1 MNTTSDPKEHTIRV
15 RLNEEMYSHVL
26 QESADGTISDYIR
39 SLIQRDM
46 YVRGIFQNPS
56 KNKKPMKR
64 SSNAQRNTWKRSNDH
79 LLQHPAW
86 IHAELSSVHADVCPG
101 DLVFGNRDELMID
114 YRFGRDITLESAAEI
129 FRDEYRNNIEF
140 RKAASASVLSVLREM
155 KGSHT
160 DEEVAESVAERLF
173 GDD

>member
-64 SSNAQRNTWKRSNDH
+64 SSNAQRNT
-79 LLQHPAW
+79 
-86 IHAELSSVHADVCPG
+86 
-101 DLVFGNRDELMID
+101 
-114 YRFGRDITLESAAEI
+114 
-129 FRDEYRNNIEF
+129 
-140 RKAASASVLSVLREM
+140 
-155 KGSHT
+155 
-160 DEEVAESVAERLF
+160 
-173 GDD
+173 

>member
-1 MNTTSDPKEHTIRV
+1 
-15 RLNEEMYSHVL
+15 
-26 QESADGTISDYIR
+26 
-39 SLIQRDM
+39 
-46 YVRGIFQNPS
+46 
-56 KNKKPMKR
+56 
-64 SSNAQRNTWKRSNDH
+64 
-79 LLQHPAW
+79 
-86 IHAELSSVHADVCPG
+86 
-101 DLVFGNRDELMID
+101 MID
-114 YRFGRDITLESAAEI
+114 YRFGRDITLESAADI